1 MFTGIVETVGR
12 VVAIEPEGAKARLR
26 IEAPIVAE
34 GIALGA
40 SVAVNG
46 ACLTVVAAAGAEL
59 VFEAVRETLDRTSLG
74 DLVAGSRVNLERAL
88 RADARLDGHIVQGH
102 IDDTGRVRALE
113 RHGDD
118 VRLFVDCRSELAR
131 QLVPKGSVAIDG
143 VSLTVV
149 DVTDS
154 GFDVALIPHTLAGTN
169 LADRRAGDRVNL
181 EADVLGKYVLRYLER
196 IDAAGCSRLGESKT
210 GNREPHDAGRPL
222 VSDGR
227 LR

>member
-12 VVAIEPEGAKARLR
+12 VVSVEPEGAKTTLR
-26 IEAPIVAE
+26 IEAPVVAA

-46 ACLTVVAAAGAEL
+46 ACLTVVAAAGAEV

-74 DLVAGSRVNLERAL
+74 DLAAGSRVNLERAL

-102 IDDTGRVRALE
+102 VDDTGRVRALE

-118 VRLFVDCRSELAR
+118 VRLLVDCSPELAR

-149 DVTDS
+149 EVTDS
-154 GFDVALIPHTLAGTN
+154 GFDVALIPHTLAETN
-169 LADRRAGDRVNL
+169 LAERRAGDRVNL

-196 IDAAGCSRLGESKT
+196 IGEAGH
-210 GNREPHDAGRPL
+210 P
-222 VSDGR
+222 
-227 LR
+227 